1 MNEVL
6 EAEKK
11 SIAAFCQKHGIRRLS
26 LFGSQLKGLAGRE
39 SDIDLI
45 VEFDPGKEPGLI
57 GLAQM
62 ERELSGI
69 LGGRVVD
76 LRTPGDLSRYFR
88 EEVLRSSLVQY
99 AR

>member
-6 EAEKK
+6 EARKA
-11 SIAAFCQKHGIRRLS
+11 SIVAFCQTHSIKRLS
-26 LFGSQLKGLAGRE
+26 LFGSQLKGLADRD

-57 GLAQM
+57 ALAQM
-62 ERELSGI
+62 ERELSDI
-69 LGGRVVD
+69 LGGQAVD
-76 LRTPGDLSRYFR
+76 LRTPNDLSRYFR
-88 EEVLRSSLVQY
+88 EEVIRSAQIQY

>member
-1 MNEVL
+1 MSKVL
-6 EAEKK
+6 EAEKE